1 MRRRNGGL
9 VTAAVGA
16 LAVAA
21 LALLGVGGG
30 PAPAVASGDYGST
43 SDAPTT
49 TSTSTSSTSTTST
62 PTSSTTTTTTSS
74 TTTTTTAAPSLL
86 PLAVS
91 PRLVRIGPG
100 DVATISGTCPTSAP
114 GPVVV
119 WEVGAAVRSIDTGI
133 ATSGWTYA
141 WRSPLAADVEALQ
154 VWCGDPSGWTGG
166 YPAELQVTVEYVS
179 QGLLTG
185 DDDGSDAVD
194 GDGDGGAAGPGL
206 VLPDS
211 R

>member
-16 LAVAA
+16 LAIAA
-21 LALLGVGGG
+21 LALVGVGGG
-30 PAPAVASGDYGST
+30 SAPAVASADYGST

-49 TSTSTSSTSTTST
+49 TSTSTSSSTSTTST
-62 PTSSTTTTTTSS
+62 TSTTTTTTTSS
-74 TTTTTTAAPSLL
+74 TTTTTNAPSLL
-86 PLAVS
+86 PLTVS
-91 PRLVRIGPG
+91 PTFVRIGPG
-100 DVATISGTCPTSAP
+100 DVATIVGTCPSSAT
-114 GPVVV
+114 GPLVV
-119 WEVGAAVRSIDTGI
+119 WEIGAAVRSIDTGI
-133 ATSGWTYA
+133 ATSSWTYA

-154 VWCGDPSGWTGG
+154 VWCGDPSGWTAG

-185 DDDGSDAVD
+185 DGDSPTAGEGGVD
-194 GDGDGGAAGPGL
+194 GDPDGQAVL